1 MELLG
6 DALVAVMEVERRK
19 KGVHVSFPSQT
30 HMHVREGKRREK
42 GRREGG
48 RRERKLTR
56 S

>member
-19 KGVHVSFPSQT
+19 KGGSRSFTFNTTHT

-42 GRREGG
+42 GRRE
-48 RRERKLTR
+48 R
-56 S
+56 